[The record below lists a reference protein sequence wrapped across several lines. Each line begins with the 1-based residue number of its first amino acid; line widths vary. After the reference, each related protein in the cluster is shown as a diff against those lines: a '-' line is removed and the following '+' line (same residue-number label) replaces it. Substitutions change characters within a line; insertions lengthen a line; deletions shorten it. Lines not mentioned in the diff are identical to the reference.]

1 VLNYIARQVM
11 YNERTSWP
19 SQALWV
25 PKGKAEVPN
34 IGSGTLVLQALQL
47 YASIG
52 INESPQVE

>member
-1 VLNYIARQVM
+1 M